1 MDPFLFHFHT
11 LAMVLMV
18 NCEGEGDKN
27 KRLILSHKGVL
38 YQSKVKFALVN
49 FRFFNKSI
57 S

>member
-18 NCEGEGDKN
+18 NCEDEGDKN

-38 YQSKVKFALVN
+38 YQSKVKFALAN
-49 FRFFNKSI
+49 FRFFNKRI